1 MKNEDKNKKL
11 VKYLLTLLIIIALV
25 FALAIFDESVNIE
38 IFNIGMGIENYLV
51 MIFCVLSMIKIIW
64 EIKEL
69 D

>member
-1 MKNEDKNKKL
+1 MRNEDKNRKL
-11 VKYLLTLLIIIALV
+11 VKYLLALLTIIALV
-25 FALAIFDESVNIE
+25 FALAIFDESINVE
-38 IFNIGMGIENYLV
+38 IFNIGIGIENYLV

>member
-51 MIFCVLSMIKIIW
+51 MTFCVLSMIKIIW